1 MKLYRSAGALLVAAA
16 LFSACDD
23 TGTDP
28 IVTADLAGSW
38 EASSFRYTDAENSQL
53 SLDIITQAQGSLDLD
68 ITSTGAFTGLVIIPG
83 TTPEEGVP
91 VGGTLTVDGEAGT
104 VFVDFNAATEP
115 IFSDFTATF
124 TLNEARTI
132 LTWTNP
138 DTSFDFP
145 DQIDPR
151 GEVAA
156 VLVVVL
162 EK

>member
-1 MKLYRSAGALLVAAA
+1 MKLYRSAGALLMAGAF
-16 LFSACDD
+16 LTACD

-28 IVTADLAGSW
+28 DVMADFAGSW
-38 EASSFRYTDAENSQL
+38 EASSFRYTDAENSEIT
-53 SLDIITQAQGSLDLD
+53 LDIITQAQGSLDLQID
-68 ITSTGAFTGLVIIPG
+68 ANGDFDGLVIIPG
-83 TTPEEGVP
+83 VTPDDGFP
-91 VGGTLTVDGEAGT
+91 VGGTLTLDADAGT

-115 IFSDFTATF
+115 LFSDFTADY

-145 DQIDPR
+145 DQFDPR
-151 GEVAA
+151 GEVDA